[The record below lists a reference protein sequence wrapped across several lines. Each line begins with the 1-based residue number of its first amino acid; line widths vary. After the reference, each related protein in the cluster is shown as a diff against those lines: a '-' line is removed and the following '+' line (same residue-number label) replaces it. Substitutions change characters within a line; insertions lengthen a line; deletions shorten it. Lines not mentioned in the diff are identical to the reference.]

1 MEELYVIVGGQL
13 QVRQKA
19 DTTRPA
25 EAGHYVPLKPDTT
38 FRRSRTL
45 RSAEAGRHVRLKPDA
60 ATRALAR

>member
-25 EAGHYVPLKPDTT
+25 EAGHYVPPKPDTA
-38 FRRSRTL
+38 FR
-45 RSAEAGRHVRLKPDA
+45 
-60 ATRALAR
+60 